1 MARIIILMMPDHVR
15 QGWKVCCLGLMLSQ
29 DQVLTYEMKK
39 CHAEGLCSN
48 ESRVNDGRNAYNG
61 NR

>member
-1 MARIIILMMPDHVR
+1 MTRIIVLVMPDHVR
-15 QGWKVCCLGLMLSQ
+15 QGWKACCLGLMLSQ

-39 CHAEGLCSN
+39 CRAEGLCSN
-48 ESRVNDGRNAYNG
+48 ESRVNVGRNVDNG